1 MASNAVEAEG
11 IVKRFG
17 STVALD
23 GVDLAVEEGTVMGLL
38 GPNGAGK
45 TTMVRVLATLLRPD
59 QGSASVFG
67 RDVVSQ
73 ASEVRELIALTGQFA
88 AIDELLTGR
97 ENLRMFGQLFRLDRR
112 EASQRAD
119 ELLERFDLADAGDRL
134 ARTYSGGMRRRLDL
148 ASSLLTRP
156 RILFLDEPTTGLD
169 PRSRNQIW
177 EIARELVREGTTLL
191 LTTQYLE
198 EADQLAERIAVID
211 HGRVIAEG
219 TGDELKDSVGG
230 QMIFV
235 RLANPWDRE
244 RAIEGLTRLGC
255 GTPEPSELERELT
268 LPAPEDGI
276 GMIERAAHALREASI
291 AVSDLGLRRPT
302 LDDVFLTLTG
312 APATA
317 DGAEPGTGEHPA
329 TEPEAAEV
337 RR

>member
-1 MASNAVEAEG
+1 MATRAVEVAALA
-11 IVKRFG
+11 KRFG

-45 TTMVRVLATLLRPD
+45 TTTVRVLATLLRPD
-59 QGSASVFG
+59 SGSASVFG

-73 ASEVRELIALTGQFA
+73 ASEVREVIALTGQFA

-112 EASQRAD
+112 TASRRAD
-119 ELLERFDLADAGDRL
+119 EL
-134 ARTYSGGMRRRLDL
+134 
-148 ASSLLTRP
+148 
-156 RILFLDEPTTGLD
+156 TTGLD

-177 EIARELVREGTTLL
+177 EISRELVREGTTLL

-198 EADQLAERIAVID
+198 EADQLTDRIAVID

-244 RAIEGLTRLGC
+244 RAIEALTRLGC
-255 GTPEPSELERELT
+255 GTAEPSELEREVT
-268 LPAPEDGI
+268 LPAPADGI
-276 GMIERAAHALREASI
+276 AMIERSAHALRDAGI

-312 APATA
+312 APATT
-317 DGAEPGTGEHPA
+317 DGARPETGEFAA
-329 TEPEAAEV
+329 TEPEAEAE
-337 RR
+337 